1 MSACLAM
8 STQPRYMSDCEI
20 RLAKD
25 WYNDD
30 GIEVEE
36 IARRLRRNPS
46 SVWRN
51 LGIDE
56 TVSRGVGRKV
66 ALSEKDKDR
75 LVKLTGKMVKKANVR
90 YMVTLKMLQAEFE
103 PKVCLRVLQEALHER
118 KLWFRKL
125 RRKPLLTDKDVA
137 DRYAFAKKFRNRK
150 KAWWRRYIKAHIDN
164 HAVKVPTN
172 GEARNMLAA
181 KRVHGTYRVPGNSLK
196 KEHVKAD
203 SKLRLNTGAR
213 SVLIAGGV
221 CVCGGKV
228 VMWHVV
234 GKQWCGNEAVAM
246 YSVLSAALKKQYPTQ
261 RSFRVLEDNDP
272 SGYQTKK
279 AVDAKVARH
288 IEKFEIPKR
297 SPELNVMDF
306 FFWSEVERRLRLGEQ
321 SWQKSRKESR
331 AQFISRLR
339 RTAKAIPSSLINKAI
354 DDLARRTKLLYKA
367 KGGLFDESKELK

>member
-1 MSACLAM
+1 MSA
-8 STQPRYMSDCEI
+8 QPRYMSDCEK
-20 RLAKD
+20 RLAKT

-30 GIEVEE
+30 DIAVEE

-46 SVWRN
+46 SIWES

-56 TVSRGVGRKV
+56 TASRGVGRKA

-75 LVKLTGKMVKKANVR
+75 LVKLTEKMVKKANVR
-90 YMVTLKMLQAEFE
+90 YMVTQKMIQAEFA
-103 PKVCLRVLQEALHER
+103 PKVCLRVLQDALHER
-118 KLWFRKL
+118 NLWFRKL

-137 DRYAFAKKFRNRK
+137 DRYAFAKKFRTK
-150 KAWWRRYIKAHIDN
+150 TKAWWQRYIMAHIDN

-181 KRVHGTYRVPGNSLK
+181 KRVHGTYRTPGNSLK

-203 SKLRLNTGAR
+203 QKLRLNTGAR

-221 CVCGGKV
+221 GGGKV
-228 VMWHVV
+228 LLWHVV
-234 GKQWCGNEAVAM
+234 NKQWCGKEAVTM
-246 YSVLSAALKKQYPTQ
+246 YSVLSAALKRQYPTK

-279 AVDAKVARH
+279 AVRAKVAKR

-297 SPELNVMDF
+297 SPDLNVMDF
-306 FFWSEVERRLRLGEQ
+306 FLWSEVERKLREEER
-321 SWQKSRKESR
+321 SWHKNRKESR
-331 AQFISRLR
+331 NQFISRLL
-339 RTAKAIPSSLINKAI
+339 RTAKAIPRSLIVKAI
-354 DDLARRTKLLYKA
+354 GDLARRTKLLHKA
-367 KGGLFDESKELK
+367 KGGLFDESEEL